1 MASHGKESTWLILNG
16 KSAQQPEVREAVET
30 LRHQGHDL
38 GVRVTWEGGDGVR
51 LVDAAVEAGAKRVI
65 AGGGDGSINEVVRGL
80 MQHPEARRPALG
92 ILPLGSAN
100 DFANGLG
107 LPLAARPALE
117 LALTGEVRRVDAGLL
132 DDEAFINVA
141 SGGFGAEITTSTPV
155 GLKRLLGGGAYSL
168 MGMLKAW
175 NYQPFEGHIRWPEG
189 EARVPL
195 FMLAIGNGSQAGG
208 GQRLAPSARIDDGLF
223 ELLFVRHFQSLGELK
238 RIIDELENLP
248 QDGEFVRYLRVPWV
262 EFDSDGAFPLNLDGE
277 PRRYHHF
284 RASLAREAIPLVV
297 PSKCPLLDENAG
309 AMPDA

>member
-1 MASHGKESTWLILNG
+1 MGMATHGKDSTWLILNG
-16 KSAQQPEVREAVET
+16 KSAQQPEVREAVEH
-30 LRHQGHDL
+30 LRRQGHDL
-38 GVRVTWEGGDGVR
+38 QVRVTWEGGDGVW
-51 LVDAAVEAGAKRVI
+51 LVESAVAGGAARIV
-65 AGGGDGSINEVVRGL
+65 AGGGDGSINEIVAGL
-80 MQHPEARRPALG
+80 MRQPPDRRPALG

-100 DFANGLG
+100 DFAHGLN
-107 LPLAARPALE
+107 LPMTPLAALE
-117 LALTGEVRRVDAGLL
+117 LALTGSVRQVDIGKL

-155 GLKRLLGGGAYSL
+155 ALKRLLGGGAYSL

-195 FMLAIGNGSQAGG
+195 FMLAIGNGCQAGG
-208 GQRLAPSARIDDGLF
+208 GQRLAPSAKLDDGLF
-223 ELLFVRHFQSLGELK
+223 ELLFVRHFNSLGELK

-277 PRRYHHF
+277 PRRYEHF
-284 RASLAREAIPLVV
+284 RATLDREALPLVV
-297 PSKCPLLDENAG
+297 PENCPLLRPGE
-309 AMPDA
+309 

>member
-1 MASHGKESTWLILNG
+1 MGMATHGKDSTWLILNG
-16 KSAQQPEVREAVET
+16 KSAQQPEVREAVEH
-30 LRHQGHDL
+30 LRRQGHDL
-38 GVRVTWEGGDGVR
+38 QVRVTWEGGDGVW
-51 LVDAAVEAGAKRVI
+51 LVDSAVAGGATRIV
-65 AGGGDGSINEVVRGL
+65 AGGGDGSINEIVAGL
-80 MQHPEARRPALG
+80 MRQPPERRPALG

-100 DFANGLG
+100 DFAHGLN
-107 LPLAARPALE
+107 LPMTPLAALE
-117 LALTGEVRRVDAGLL
+117 LALTGSVRQVDIGKL

-155 GLKRLLGGGAYSL
+155 ALKRLLGGGAYSL

-195 FMLAIGNGSQAGG
+195 FMLAIGNGCQAGG
-208 GQRLAPSARIDDGLF
+208 GQRLAPSAKLDDGLF
-223 ELLFVRHFQSLGELK
+223 ELLFVRHFNSLGELK

-277 PRRYHHF
+277 PRRYEHF
-284 RASLAREAIPLVV
+284 RATLDREALPLVV
-297 PSKCPLLDENAG
+297 PENCPLLRHG
-309 AMPDA
+309 K

>member
-1 MASHGKESTWLILNG
+1 MGMATHGKESTWLILNG
-16 KSAQQPEVREAVET
+16 KSAQQPEIREAVEH
-30 LRHQGHDL
+30 LRRQGHDL
-38 GVRVTWEGGDGVR
+38 QVRVTWEGGDGVW
-51 LVDAAVEAGAKRVI
+51 LVESAVAGGAARIV
-65 AGGGDGSINEVVRGL
+65 AGGGDGSINEIVAGL
-80 MQHPEARRPALG
+80 MRQPPERRPALG

-100 DFANGLG
+100 DFAHGLN
-107 LPLAARPALE
+107 LPMTPLAALE
-117 LALTGEVRRVDAGLL
+117 LALTGSVRQVDIGKL

-155 GLKRLLGGGAYSL
+155 ALKRLLGGGAYSL

-195 FMLAIGNGSQAGG
+195 FMLAIGNGCQAGG
-208 GQRLAPSARIDDGLF
+208 GQRLAPSAKLDDGLF
-223 ELLFVRHFQSLGELK
+223 ELLFVRHFNSLGELK

-277 PRRYHHF
+277 PRRYEHF
-284 RASLAREAIPLVV
+284 RATLDREALPLVV
-297 PSKCPLLDENAG
+297 PENCPLLRHG
-309 AMPDA
+309 K

>member
-16 KSAQQPEVREAVET
+16 KSAQQPEIRDAVEE
-30 LRHQGHDL
+30 LRRQGHDL
-38 GVRVTWEGGDGVR
+38 QVRVTWEGGDGVWM
-51 LVDAAVEAGAKRVI
+51 VDAAVAGGAARII
-65 AGGGDGSINEVVRGL
+65 AGGGDGSINEIVAGL
-80 MQHPEARRPALG
+80 MRQPPERRPALG

-100 DFANGLG
+100 DFAHGLN
-107 LPLAARPALE
+107 LPMGPRDALK
-117 LALTGEVRRVDAGLL
+117 LALTGSVRQVDVGKL
-132 DDEAFINVA
+132 DDEAFVNVA

-175 NYQPFEGHIRWPEG
+175 NYQPFEGHMRWPEG

-195 FMLAIGNGSQAGG
+195 FMLAIGNGCQAGG
-208 GQRLAPSARIDDGLF
+208 GQRLAPSARLDDGLL
-223 ELLFVRHFQSLGELK
+223 ELLFVRHFNSLGELK

-277 PRRYHHF
+277 PRRYEHF
-284 RASLAREAIPLVV
+284 RASLDREALPLVV
-297 PSKCPLLDENAG
+297 PEDCPLLRRAG
-309 AMPDA
+309 

>member
-16 KSAQQPEVREAVET
+16 KSAQQPEIRDAVEE
-30 LRHQGHDL
+30 LRRQGHDL
-38 GVRVTWEGGDGVR
+38 QVRVTWEGGDGVW
-51 LVDAAVEAGAKRVI
+51 LVDAAVAGGASRII
-65 AGGGDGSINEVVRGL
+65 AGGGDGSINEIVVGL
-80 MQHPEARRPALG
+80 MRQPPELRPALG

-100 DFANGLG
+100 DFAHGLN
-107 LPLAARPALE
+107 LPMGPRDALK
-117 LALTGEVRRVDAGLL
+117 LALIGSIRQVDVGKL
-132 DDEAFINVA
+132 DDEAFANVA

-175 NYQPFEGHIRWPEG
+175 NYQPFEGHMRWPEG

-195 FMLAIGNGSQAGG
+195 FMLAIGNGCQAGG
-208 GQRLAPSARIDDGLF
+208 GQRLAPSARLDDGLL
-223 ELLFVRHFQSLGELK
+223 ELLFVRHFNSLGELK

-277 PRRYHHF
+277 PRRYEHF
-284 RASLAREAIPLVV
+284 RASLDREALPLVV
-297 PSKCPLLDENAG
+297 PEDCPLLRRAG
-309 AMPDA
+309 

>member
-1 MASHGKESTWLILNG
+1 MGMATHGKDSTWLILNG
-16 KSAQQPEVREAVET
+16 KSAQQPEIREAVEH
-30 LRHQGHDL
+30 LRRQGHDL
-38 GVRVTWEGGDGVR
+38 QVRVTWEGGDGVW
-51 LVDAAVEAGAKRVI
+51 LVESAMAGGAARIV
-65 AGGGDGSINEVVRGL
+65 AGGGDGSINEIVAGL
-80 MQHPEARRPALG
+80 MRQPPERRPALG

-100 DFANGLG
+100 DFAHGLN
-107 LPLAARPALE
+107 LPMTPLAALE
-117 LALTGEVRRVDAGLL
+117 LALTGSVRQVDIGKL

-155 GLKRLLGGGAYSL
+155 ALKRLLGGGAYSL

-195 FMLAIGNGSQAGG
+195 FMLAIGNGCQAGG
-208 GQRLAPSARIDDGLF
+208 GQRLAPSAKLDDGLF
-223 ELLFVRHFQSLGELK
+223 ELLFVRHFNSLGELK

-277 PRRYHHF
+277 PRRYEHF
-284 RASLAREAIPLVV
+284 RATLDREALPLVV
-297 PSKCPLLDENAG
+297 PENCPLLRHG
-309 AMPDA
+309 K

>member
-1 MASHGKESTWLILNG
+1 MASHGKDSTWLILNG
-16 KSAQQPEVREAVET
+16 KSAQQPEIRQAVESM
-30 LRHQGHDL
+30 RRQGHDL
-38 GVRVTWEGGDGVR
+38 QVRVTWEGGDGDW
-51 LVDAAVEAGAKRVI
+51 LVDNAVAAGATRIV
-65 AGGGDGSINEVVRGL
+65 AGGGDGSINEIVAGL
-80 MQHPEARRPALG
+80 MRQLPDQRPALG
-92 ILPLGSAN
+92 VLPLGSAN
-100 DFANGLG
+100 DFANGLNV
-107 LPLAARPALE
+107 PMAPRDALE
-117 LALTGEVRRVDAGLL
+117 LALTGSIRQVDVGKL

-175 NYQPFEGHIRWPEG
+175 NYQPYEGHMRWPDG

-208 GQRLAPSARIDDGLF
+208 GQRLAPSARLDDGLL
-223 ELLFVRHFQSLGELK
+223 ELLFVRHFNSLGDLK

-277 PRRYHHF
+277 PRRYEHF
-284 RASLAREAIPLVV
+284 RASLDRDALPLVV
-297 PSKCPLLDENAG
+297 PENCPLLHQSE
-309 AMPDA
+309 

>member
-16 KSAQQPEVREAVET
+16 KSAQQPEIRDAVEE
-30 LRHQGHDL
+30 LRRQGHDL
-38 GVRVTWEGGDGVR
+38 QVRVTWEGGDGVWM
-51 LVDAAVEAGAKRVI
+51 VDAAVAGGAARII
-65 AGGGDGSINEVVRGL
+65 AGGGDGSINEIVAGL
-80 MQHPEARRPALG
+80 MRQPPERRPALG

-100 DFANGLG
+100 DFAHGLN
-107 LPLAARPALE
+107 LPMGPRDALK
-117 LALTGEVRRVDAGLL
+117 LALTGSVRQVDVGKL

-175 NYQPFEGHIRWPEG
+175 NYQPFEGHMRWPEG

-195 FMLAIGNGSQAGG
+195 FMLAIGNGCQAGG
-208 GQRLAPSARIDDGLF
+208 GQRLAPSARLDDGLL
-223 ELLFVRHFQSLGELK
+223 ELLFVRHFNSLGELK

-277 PRRYHHF
+277 PRRYEHF
-284 RASLAREAIPLVV
+284 RASLDREALPLVV
-297 PSKCPLLDENAG
+297 PEDCPLLRRAG
-309 AMPDA
+309 

>member
-16 KSAQQPEVREAVET
+16 KSAQQPEIRDAVEE
-30 LRHQGHDL
+30 LRRQGHDL
-38 GVRVTWEGGDGVR
+38 QVRVTWEGGDGVWM
-51 LVDAAVEAGAKRVI
+51 VDAAVAGGAARII
-65 AGGGDGSINEVVRGL
+65 AGGGDGSINEIVAGL
-80 MQHPEARRPALG
+80 MRQPPERRPALG

-100 DFANGLG
+100 DFAHGLN
-107 LPLAARPALE
+107 LPMGPRDALK
-117 LALTGEVRRVDAGLL
+117 LALTGSVRQVDVGKL

-175 NYQPFEGHIRWPEG
+175 NYQPFEGHMRWPEG

-195 FMLAIGNGSQAGG
+195 FMLAIGNGCQAGG
-208 GQRLAPSARIDDGLF
+208 GQRLAPSARLDDGLL
-223 ELLFVRHFQSLGELK
+223 ELLFVRHFNSLGELK

-277 PRRYHHF
+277 PRRYEHF
-284 RASLAREAIPLVV
+284 RASLDREALPLVV
-297 PSKCPLLDENAG
+297 PEDCPLLRHAG
-309 AMPDA
+309 

>member
-16 KSAQQPEVREAVET
+16 KSAQQPEIREAVEH
-30 LRHQGHDL
+30 LRRQGHDL
-38 GVRVTWEGGDGVR
+38 EVRATWEGGDG
-51 LVDAAVEAGAKRVI
+51 LWMVENALAAGASRVI
-65 AGGGDGSINEVVRGL
+65 AGGGDGSINEIVAGL
-80 MQHPEARRPALG
+80 MRQAQDQRPALG

-100 DFANGLG
+100 DFAHGLG
-107 LPLAARPALE
+107 LPMTPRAALE
-117 LALTGEVRRVDAGLL
+117 LAVTGNVRQVDVGKL

-175 NYQPFEGHIRWPEG
+175 NYQPFEGHMRWPDG

-195 FMLAIGNGSQAGG
+195 FMLAIGNGCQAGG
-208 GQRLAPSARIDDGLF
+208 GQRLAPSARLDDGLL
-223 ELLFVRHFQSLGELK
+223 ELLFVRHFNSLGELK

-277 PRRYHHF
+277 PRRYGHF
-284 RASLAREAIPLVV
+284 RASLERDAMPLVV
-297 PSKCPLLDENAG
+297 PENCPLLSRMD
-309 AMPDA
+309 

>member
-1 MASHGKESTWLILNG
+1 MGMATHGKDSTWLILNG
-16 KSAQQPEVREAVET
+16 KSAQQPEVREAVEH
-30 LRHQGHDL
+30 LRRQGHDL
-38 GVRVTWEGGDGVR
+38 QVRVTWEGGDGVW
-51 LVDAAVEAGAKRVI
+51 LVDSAMAGGAARIV
-65 AGGGDGSINEVVRGL
+65 AGGGDGSINEIVAGL
-80 MQHPEARRPALG
+80 MRQPPERRPALG

-100 DFANGLG
+100 DFAHGLN
-107 LPLAARPALE
+107 LPMTPLAALE
-117 LALTGEVRRVDAGLL
+117 LALTGSVRQVDIGKL

-155 GLKRLLGGGAYSL
+155 ALKRLLGGGAYSL

-195 FMLAIGNGSQAGG
+195 FMLAIGNGCQAGG
-208 GQRLAPSARIDDGLF
+208 GQRLAPSAKLDDGLF
-223 ELLFVRHFQSLGELK
+223 ELLFVRHFNSLGELK

-277 PRRYHHF
+277 PRRYEHF
-284 RASLAREAIPLVV
+284 RATLDREALPLVV
-297 PSKCPLLDENAG
+297 PENCPLLRHG
-309 AMPDA
+309 K